1 MNSPFLSSSSGQFP
15 AAGGTTKMADQNDDP
30 VAIRIGTKLE
40 AISPISSTSCIFKVP
55 NYLRK
60 VNTKAYEPEVVAI
73 GPYHHGKYH
82 LKPME
87 EHKIRFLRML
97 LDETKENNITNYVMI
112 MRELEDRARKCYAE
126 PIGLDTDDFVE
137 MMLVDA
143 CFIIQLIRKFAM
155 TTVMDDP
162 VFKIGGFHSILC
174 RDLLLVENQLPFFVL
189 WELFCTIEI
198 PNPDILIYITM
209 NFFGIILPGKG
220 CTRDNLKSITE
231 IKHLL
236 GLINDCWHPSEAEMV
251 AYREKTKRIEW
262 SFMHCATELQEAGI
276 RFEKAQGN
284 SIFDIKFESGTM
296 KIPTLEIDDHTE
308 CFLRNVI
315 AFEQFFPG
323 RSLNHVTDYMNFMD
337 CLINSS
343 KDVELL
349 RRRGII
355 NNWLGNDEVIAT
367 MFNQLGDSVSIS
379 RYSFY
384 SEIFNNVNK
393 YCSKQWNRWIA
404 NLKHNYFNSPW
415 ALVSILAALA
425 LLLLTLLQTIF
436 SVLSYVK

>member
-1 MNSPFLSSSSGQFP
+1 M
-15 AAGGTTKMADQNDDP
+15 AAERDDP
-30 VAIRIGTKLE
+30 VAIRIGKKLQ
-40 AISPISSTSCIFKVP
+40 AISPISSDCCIFKVP

-60 VNTKAYEPEVVAI
+60 VNEKAYEPEVVAI
-73 GPYHHGKYH
+73 GPYHRGKDH

-87 EHKIRFLRML
+87 EHKIRFLQL
-97 LDETKENNITNYVMI
+97 LLQERRENDVTKYVMV
-112 MRELEDRARKCYAE
+112 MRELEERARKCYAE

-137 MMLVDA
+137 MMLLDG
-143 CFIIQLIRKFAM
+143 CLIIQLMRKFAR
-155 TTVMDDP
+155 TTLMDDP
-162 VFKIGGFHSILC
+162 VFKIGGFHGILC
-174 RDLLLVENQLPFFVL
+174 RDLLLVENQLPLFVL
-189 WELFCTIEI
+189 WELFHMIEI
-198 PNPDILIYITM
+198 PNPDIFIYITI
-209 NFFGIILPGKG
+209 NFFNIILPGKG
-220 CTRDNLKSITE
+220 CIRNDLKSIME

-236 GLINDCWHPSEAEMV
+236 GLIIDCWHPPAFEIE
-251 AYREKTKRIEW
+251 AYRKKTKKIEW

-276 RFEKAQGN
+276 RFKKADGN
-284 SIFDIKFESGTM
+284 NVFDVKFENGTV

-308 CFLRNVI
+308 CFLRNLI

-337 CLINSS
+337 CLINSP

-349 RRRGII
+349 RQRGII

-367 MFNQLGDSVSIS
+367 MFNMLGDSVSIS

-384 SEIFNNVNK
+384 SEVFNNVNI
-393 YCSKQWNRWIA
+393 YCSRRWNKWIA

-415 ALVSILAALA
+415 ALVSILAAVV
-425 LLLLTLLQTIF
+425 LLQLTLVQTVF

>member
-1 MNSPFLSSSSGQFP
+1 
-15 AAGGTTKMADQNDDP
+15 MADEKDDP
-30 VAIRIGTKLE
+30 VAIRIDKKLK
-40 AISPISSTSCIFKVP
+40 AISPISSNCCIFKVP

-60 VNTKAYEPEVVAI
+60 VNEKAYEPEVVAI
-73 GPYHHGKYH
+73 GPYHHGKHH

-87 EHKIRFLRML
+87 EHKFRFLGML
-97 LDETKENNITNYVMI
+97 LNEMKEDVTNYVMV
-112 MRELEDRARKCYAE
+112 MRESEDRARKCYADQLD
-126 PIGLDTDDFVE
+126 LDTDDFVE
-137 MMLVDA
+137 MMLIDA

-162 VFKIGGFHSILC
+162 FFKIGGFHGILC
-174 RDLLLVENQLPFFVL
+174 RDLLLVENQLPFFIL
-189 WELFCTIEI
+189 WELFCMVEI
-198 PNPDILIYITM
+198 PNPDIFLYITM

-220 CTRDNLKSITE
+220 CTRDSLKSIME

-236 GLINDCWHPSEAEMV
+236 GLVNDCWQPSESEMV
-251 AYREKTKRIEW
+251 AYRKKTKPIEW
-262 SFMHCATELQEAGI
+262 SFMHCATELQEDGI
-276 RFEKAQGN
+276 RFEKADGS
-284 SIFDIKFESGTM
+284 SIFDIKFENGTM

-308 CFLRNVI
+308 CFFRNVI

-337 CLINSS
+337 CLINSP

-349 RRRGII
+349 QRRGII

-367 MFNQLGDSVSIS
+367 MFNRLGDSVSIS

-384 SEIFNNVNK
+384 SEVFSNVNG
-393 YCSKQWNRWIA
+393 YCSKQWNKWIA

-415 ALVSILAALA
+415 ALVSVLAAVL
-425 LLLLTLLQTIF
+425 LLLLTMVQTIF